1 MKILSASQTQE
12 LDQYTIEHE
21 PIPSIDL
28 MERASATFT
37 EWFTHRFPDE
47 ETPVVIFCGIG
58 NNGGDGLAVA
68 RMLHQCFYEVTVYW
82 VKISEKTSEDFDI
95 NRERLPKRDAVP
107 LHTIEKGD
115 DFPELPDNSVIIDAV
130 FGSGLNRPVE
140 GYWAELLEHL
150 NEQPGTRVAID
161 IPSGV
166 FADRHTAGTSFQADY
181 TLSFQM
187 PKLAFFFPENYRR
200 IGEWEV
206 RSIGLDP
213 SFIEQTETDHHYL
226 DMDAVRPLLQA
237 RGRYD
242 HKGTY
247 GHALL
252 MMGSRGSVGASVLAA
267 RACLRSGVGLVT
279 VHGPECAYDILQTA
293 VPEAMVSIDDD
304 PSVISEA
311 PDLEGYAAVGIGCGI
326 GQRKK
331 TAKALRKLL
340 EKSEV
345 PLVIDADGI
354 NILSEQDDALE
365 LLPKD
370 SILTPHPKEFE
381 RLFGKT
387 TNDFEEHEHQRE
399 MARKLGVYIV
409 LKRANTCIACPDGTA
424 YFNSTGNPGMGTGGT
439 GDVLTGIITG
449 LRAQGY
455 SGRDACLLGV
465 FLHGLAGDLAA
476 KELGEEALVAGD
488 LVRFLGKAFQEV
500 KKG

>member
-1 MKILSASQTQE
+1 MKIFSASQTQQ
-12 LDQYTIEHE
+12 LDQHTIEHE

-37 EWFTHRFPDE
+37 DWFTHRFPDVNR
-47 ETPVVIFCGIG
+47 PVVIFCGIG
-58 NNGGDGLAVA
+58 NNGGDGLAAA
-68 RMLHQCFYEVTVYW
+68 RMLHQRFYEVSVFW
-82 VKISEKTSEDFDI
+82 VKISDKTSEDFDI
-95 NRERLPKRDAVP
+95 NLDRLPKRDAVP
-107 LHTIEKGD
+107 LHTIEKGNN
-115 DFPELPDNSVIIDAV
+115 FPELPGNAVIIDAI

-150 NEQPGTRVAID
+150 NQQSGTRVAID

-166 FADRHTAGTSFQADY
+166 FADRHTGSTSFQADY

-187 PKLAFFFPENYRR
+187 PKLAFFFPENYHR
-200 IGEWEV
+200 IGQWEV
-206 RSIGLDP
+206 RSIGLDQ
-213 SFIEQTETDHHYL
+213 SFIEKTETVHHYL
-226 DMDAVRPLLQA
+226 DTDAVRPLLHR

-252 MMGSRGSVGASVLAA
+252 MMGSRGSVGASVLST

-293 VPEAMVSIDDD
+293 VPEAMASIDDD
-304 PSVISEA
+304 KSIISEV
-311 PDLEGYAAVGIGCGI
+311 PDLARYAAIGVGCGI

-331 TAKALRKLL
+331 TVKALRKLL
-340 EKSEV
+340 EKSEP

-354 NILSEQDDALE
+354 NILGRQKDAFDLI
-365 LLPKD
+365 PKG
-370 SILTPHPKEFE
+370 SIVTPHPKEFE

-387 TNDFEEHEHQRE
+387 DNDFEAHERQRE
-399 MARKLGVYIV
+399 MAQKLGIYIV
-409 LKRANTCIACPDGTA
+409 LKRAHTCIACPDGTT

-455 SGRDACLLGV
+455 DGRDACLLGV

-476 KELGEEALVAGD
+476 GELGEEALVAGD
-488 LVRFLGKAFQEV
+488 LVRFLGKAFLGV